1 MESRG
6 DRRRKQ
12 VYLEADQD
20 EELSRLALATG
31 RSESSII
38 REALGEYLV
47 KQRDKSEATP
57 HPLAGLLEMEFQSA
71 ITDGSERHDRDL
83 YATPRTRRR
92 ANKPDGRKGCV
103 ADNAPSP
110 DSPRLPEGGA
120 RP

>member
-20 EELSRLALATG
+20 EELSSLALATG

-38 REALGEYLV
+38 REALEEYLV
-47 KQRDKSEATP
+47 KQREKSKATT
-57 HPLAGLLEMEFQSA
+57 HPLARLLEMEFQSA
-71 ITDGSERHDRDL
+71 VADGSERHDRDL
-83 YATPRTRRR
+83 YAAPRTRRR
-92 ANKPDGRKGCV
+92 ANKPDAQKRSI
-103 ADNAPSP
+103 ANNAPSS